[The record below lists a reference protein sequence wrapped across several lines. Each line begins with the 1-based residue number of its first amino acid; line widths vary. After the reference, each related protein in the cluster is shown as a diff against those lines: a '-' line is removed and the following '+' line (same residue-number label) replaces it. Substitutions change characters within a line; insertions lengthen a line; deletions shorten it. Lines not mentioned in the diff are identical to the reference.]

1 MDKLPQKTVERLSR
15 YRRLLMRYQ
24 YLEKPFIYSRDLAS
38 MLKINPVHVRRDL
51 MLLGVSGSHTSGY
64 DVRELIRQISDK
76 LECTSGKNACIIGFG
91 HTGRAA
97 LEMFAHDFTPVN
109 IRAIFDTSNKS
120 VGKTFDEIPCFS
132 MEKLATV
139 IEEKQITL
147 AVFTEAEENPEATIN
162 LLIALGI
169 KGIMNLTP
177 VQLNIPEGIHLEEFD
192 MITSMIKLAY
202 FSGTGR
208 EST

>member
-1 MDKLPQKTVERLSR
+1 
-15 YRRLLMRYQ
+15 MRYQ
-24 YLEKPFIYSRDLAS
+24 YLEKPFIFSRDLAS

-51 MLLGVSGSHTSGY
+51 MLLGAKGSHTSGY
-64 DVRELIRQISDK
+64 DVRELIKQISEK
-76 LECTSGKNACIIGFG
+76 LDCASGKNACIIGFG

-97 LEMFAHDFTPVN
+97 FDFFVHDFTPVN
-109 IRAIFDTSNKS
+109 IRAIFDTSRKS
-120 VGKTFDEIPCFS
+120 INNTFEGIPCYS

-147 AVFTEAEENPEATIN
+147 AVFTETDENPEATIN

-177 VQLNIPEGIHLEEFD
+177 VQLYVPDGIHLEEFD
-192 MITSMIKLAY
+192 MVTSMIKLSY
-202 FSGTGR
+202 FSGK
-208 EST
+208 

>member
-1 MDKLPQKTVERLSR
+1 
-15 YRRLLMRYQ
+15 
-24 YLEKPFIYSRDLAS
+24 

-51 MLLGVSGSHTSGY
+51 MLLGAKGSHTTGY
-64 DVRELIRQISDK
+64 DVRELISQISEK
-76 LECTSGKNACIIGFG
+76 LQCASGKNACIIGFG
-91 HTGRAA
+91 HSGRAA
-97 LEMFAHDFTPVN
+97 LEIFAHDFTPVN
-109 IRAIFDTSNKS
+109 IRAIFDTSTKS
-120 VGKTFDEIPCFS
+120 VGKTFDEIPCYS

-139 IEEKQITL
+139 IENEKIDL
-147 AVFTEAEENPEATIN
+147 AVFTEADENPETTVN

-202 FSGTGR
+202 FSGSGR
-208 EST
+208 ESGDQESG